1 MWETWVRPLGW
12 EDSLEKGKATH
23 SNIWPGE
30 FHGLCSPWGYK
41 ESDTTEW
48 LSHSLQFGHTCLQ
61 VSSFYSCPHNFKE
74 YHLLPID
81 EGQMP
86 HVTLKVS
93 VLHFACTWRTRSE
106 SLDMRRHLFS
116 SPIAHHTSLF
126 QLEITVRHL
135 PKVCAL
141 SLIWGYSREWQRG
154 LYITFANKEKC

>member
-1 MWETWVRPLGW
+1 M
-12 EDSLEKGKATH
+12 
-23 SNIWPGE
+23 
-30 FHGLCSPWGYK
+30 
-41 ESDTTEW
+41 
-48 LSHSLQFGHTCLQ
+48 
-61 VSSFYSCPHNFKE
+61 
-74 YHLLPID
+74 LPIN

-93 VLHFACTWRTRSE
+93 VLHSACTRRTGSE

-116 SPIAHHTSLF
+116 SPIARHTSLF

-135 PKVCAL
+135 PKICAL